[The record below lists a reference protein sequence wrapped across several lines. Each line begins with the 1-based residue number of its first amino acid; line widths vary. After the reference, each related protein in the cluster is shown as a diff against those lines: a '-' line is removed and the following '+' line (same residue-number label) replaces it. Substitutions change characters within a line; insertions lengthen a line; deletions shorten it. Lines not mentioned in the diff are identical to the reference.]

1 MANERG
7 RNKKKR
13 EQKKIERLKR
23 LLDIDLCACSGG
35 HQLRCHG
42 VCKKS
47 HTNPKIGKIEC
58 GELYQ
63 IDHSTVKQSGSHRP
77 KRTWKYG
84 HQKEGNENKQSK
96 QQRREKIERDQLNN

>member
-23 LLDIDLCACSGG
+23 LLGIDLCACGCG

-42 VCKKS
+42 KCREV
-47 HTNPKIGKIEC
+47 HTNPKIRRIEC
-58 GELYQ
+58 GECYK
-63 IDHSTVKQSGSHRP
+63 IDHLAIKQGGPRHP
-77 KRTWKYG
+77 KRTWKYDR
-84 HQKEGNENKQSK
+84 QKDGNENKQAK
-96 QQRREKIERDQLNN
+96 DRHRERWQRDRSE

>member
-1 MANERG
+1 MANEKG

-23 LLDIDLCACSGG
+23 MLGIDLCACG

-42 VCKKS
+42 KCREN
-47 HTNPKIGKIEC
+47 HTNISTGKVEC
-58 GELYQ
+58 GECYQ
-63 IDHSTVKQSGSHRP
+63 IDRSEVKQGGPRRP

-84 HQKEGNENKQSK
+84 RQKEVNEN
-96 QQRREKIERDQLNN
+96 QQDKNRRRERRERDRS